1 MLPPTHML
9 GVLDILIFRGLF
21 CWYDY
26 IHMIPYPC
34 DDDDKK
40 REREKKKM
48 RSREGERG
56 EVARHPSTFTPE
68 FVDDG

>member
-26 IHMIPYPC
+26 ILGYPYPC
-34 DDDDKK
+34 DDEMIK
-40 REREKKKM
+40 REREKKKDEKQ
-48 RSREGERG
+48 RGGEGG
-56 EVARHPSTFTPE
+56 VAPFNLHPR
-68 FVDDG
+68 VCR

>member
-26 IHMIPYPC
+26 ILGYPC
-34 DDDDKK
+34 VMTMIK
-40 REREKKKM
+40 REREREKM